1 MRRPKTL
8 LLLTL
13 TFAAALLAG
22 PSQAAAA
29 TGDFVVSLQG
39 PKLELD
45 EDPTFDE
52 ESDQPEAVNPRKERI
67 KGGIKIGAGSGLL
80 AAGVGLGVGSVA
92 LFVLAAENGA
102 FEGTD
107 DLYYAIWG
115 FVAVVGVIGG
125 VAGPPPHHKGVG
137 GVLGGGAAATAIRF
151 GIVLIVQ
158 GARHLRV
165 AREAAVLRDPA
176 RRYAAGERRRVRWGM
191 RFAMA
196 PAARF

>member
-125 VAGPPPHHKGVG
+125 VA
-137 GVLGGGAAATAIRF
+137 AATAITF

-158 GARHLRV
+158 GARHLRG